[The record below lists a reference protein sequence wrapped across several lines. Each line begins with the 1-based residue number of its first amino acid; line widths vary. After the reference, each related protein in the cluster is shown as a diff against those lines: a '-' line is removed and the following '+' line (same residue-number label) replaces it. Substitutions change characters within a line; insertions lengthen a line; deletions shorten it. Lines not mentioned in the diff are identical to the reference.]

1 MSERGNNMAKYEIH
15 YMLKNKLGILLKEI
29 VEAPTQGVAEDMFE
43 AKWNGAA
50 KRITALKR

>member
-1 MSERGNNMAKYEIH
+1 MAKYEIH

-29 VEAPTQGVAEDMFE
+29 VEAPTQGVAEAMFE

-50 KRITALKR
+50 KRIRTLKP